1 MFSALKSMEGRRY
14 GRHGGRRGIFVG
26 EMKIT
31 LFARKSRKRG
41 GRERMI

>member
-1 MFSALKSMEGRRY
+1 MADMVD
-14 GRHGGRRGIFVG
+14 GGAFFAG